1 MELLKSLDK
10 SCEKPFDNRDG
21 SLIKENRCNIRFMDL
36 SEALLDEEHDEK
48 KRQFVLLRAS
58 GLSYSKISSQMNVSK
73 PTLIKWG
80 KILKRQIDELKMVE
94 LEDMYEEMRIGKKK
108 RIEMLAKMLG
118 SVNAE
123 LASRDLSV
131 VPEGKLF
138 DIIIKLMELVKSEF
152 KDESE

>member
-10 SCEKPFDNRDG
+10 SCGKPFDNRDG

-36 SEALLDEEHDEK
+36 SEALLDEEYDEK

-108 RIEMLAKMLG
+108 A
-118 SVNAE
+118 N
-123 LASRDLSV
+123 
-131 VPEGKLF
+131 
-138 DIIIKLMELVKSEF
+138 
-152 KDESE
+152 